1 MKGENKMQNF
11 EYKVVDI
18 DEIGMQEEL
27 YINMLGS
34 QGWELININN
44 EPAPSYPV
52 LFVKLYFKRQA
63 IEKISEPIAY
73 I

>member
-1 MKGENKMQNF
+1 MKGENKMKNF

-34 QGWELININN
+34 QGWEYIRRFNI
-44 EPAPSYPV
+44 
-52 LFVKLYFKRQA
+52 
-63 IEKISEPIAY
+63 
-73 I
+73 